1 MISLA
6 RELSEAARIAGV
18 PCEFIFIEDGS
29 TEYLNQ
35 NKSITAHPDLTYI
48 VQNENSGRSAIRNA
62 LAAKAKHP
70 WLLFLDCD
78 VLLPDSNLIDR
89 YVKAADVCDVICG
102 GHIYP
107 EQAPASRRLHH
118 IYGLKRECTT
128 AEQRKEQPF
137 RSFMSGNFFIRKSLF
152 DQVKFDETI
161 KGYGH
166 EDTLFGVELRERG
179 ANLCH
184 VDNPVIHVALDRDE
198 AFLEKSKQALRNA
211 LYLVKTGKIAPEEIR
226 ATETYYRLKKSAG
239 GRAVLDW
246 LIPSEAFLKEQLLRP
261 NPRISSLDFLK
272 LAWLRD
278 LENEVPDGTP

>member
-6 RELSEAARIAGV
+6 RELTEAARKADV

-35 NKSITAHPDLTYI
+35 NKSITAHRGLTYI
-48 VQNENSGRSAIRNA
+48 VHSENSGRSAIRNA
-62 LAAKAKHP
+62 LAEKAQYP

-78 VLLPDSNLIDR
+78 VLLPDSTLIAR
-89 YVKAADVCDVICG
+89 YMQAAGACDVICG
-102 GHIYP
+102 GHTYP

-118 IYGLKRECTT
+118 TYGLKRECTA

-152 DQVKFDETI
+152 DQIKFDETI

-166 EDTLFGVELRERG
+166 EDTLFGVELRKRG
-179 ANLCH
+179 ATLCH
-184 VDNPVIHVALDRDE
+184 IDNPVIHIALDRDE

-211 LYLVKTGKIAPEEIR
+211 LYLVKTGKISPEEIR

-239 GRAVLDW
+239 GRAVLEW

-278 LENEVPDGTP
+278 LENEVRDSTP